1 VLGNAWWSKP
11 EIAHA
16 LGVAESSLVAADTKR
31 AALLPAGTAHADL
44 ASIAGPT
51 DVPTDPGPRAGHREG
66 DPAVILFT
74 SGTTGAPKAAVLSHR
89 SVIGNVH
96 NLLVATRR
104 LPSQLPPDHPGT
116 VSLVCVPLFHVGGM
130 QTVMTALLT
139 GGTLVFL
146 EGRFDP
152 AEVLRI
158 IETER
163 VRVWGAVPTM
173 VARVLDHPDL
183 PSRDT
188 SSLASLTI
196 GGSFV
201 PPELLARARAA
212 FPSAGRRTG
221 TVYGMT
227 ETGGGLTAVTGSDME
242 ERPGTVGRALAT
254 VDLRILDPNNDGLG
268 EILARSP
275 TVMDGYL
282 GHPEDPIL
290 TTDGWLHTGD
300 LGRIDDDGY
309 LYVLG
314 RCKDIVIRGGENVAC
329 AHVESALASHPA
341 VHHVAVLALPHPEFG
356 EEVAAA
362 VVLRPGAEVTEADL
376 TDHAR
381 QTLGYFQVPTRWWIR
396 HDPLPTNATGKIVKR
411 ELKEAWPR

>member
-1 VLGNAWWSKP
+1 
-11 EIAHA
+11 
-16 LGVAESSLVAADTKR
+16 
-31 AALLPAGTAHADL
+31 
-44 ASIAGPT
+44 
-51 DVPTDPGPRAGHREG
+51 
-66 DPAVILFT
+66 
-74 SGTTGAPKAAVLSHR
+74 
-89 SVIGNVH
+89 
-96 NLLVATRR
+96 
-104 LPSQLPPDHPGT
+104 
-116 VSLVCVPLFHVGGM
+116 
-130 QTVMTALLT
+130 
-139 GGTLVFL
+139 
-146 EGRFDP
+146 
-152 AEVLRI
+152 
-158 IETER
+158 
-163 VRVWGAVPTM
+163 
-173 VARVLDHPDL
+173 
-183 PSRDT
+183 
-188 SSLASLTI
+188 
-196 GGSFV
+196 
-201 PPELLARARAA
+201 
-212 FPSAGRRTG
+212 
-221 TVYGMT
+221 
-227 ETGGGLTAVTGSDME
+227 
-242 ERPGTVGRALAT
+242 
-254 VDLRILDPNNDGLG
+254 
-268 EILARSP
+268 
-275 TVMDGYL
+275 MDGYL